1 MKITS
6 VLKINDGREVKST
19 TEGKPNKE
27 ELELFKETEDIFNK
41 YAKEGLI
48 PAILKFEFEE

>member
-19 TEGKPNKE
+19 TEGKPTKE

>member
-6 VLKINDGREVKST
+6 VLKIDDGREIKST
-19 TEGKPNKE
+19 TEGKPTEE
-27 ELELFKETEDIFNK
+27 ELELFKETENLFNK

-48 PAILKFEFEE
+48 PATLRFEFEE